1 MLHSRS
7 GSIYCAEIMPTS
19 NQDWLALAVSAS
31 FAAGLNV
38 YATIATLGILSRTG
52 VLPLPPA
59 LYLIQDWWVIA
70 IAGVMFALEFVA
82 DKIPVIDLVW
92 NALHTFI
99 RVPVGALIAYG
110 ATQHMS
116 PTSQALAA
124 AMGGTLALVSHSSKF
139 AARTLVTPSPEPV
152 SNSVLSVGEDVG
164 AIGLTWF
171 ATHHPYVAAGFTG
184 AAVVALVIAT
194 RWIVRGIRSA
204 WTKVSARF
212 APA

>member
-1 MLHSRS
+1 
-7 GSIYCAEIMPTS
+7 MPTS
-19 NQDWLALAVSAS
+19 NQEWLALAVTAS

-38 YATIATLGILSRTG
+38 YATIATLGILSRSG
-52 VLPLPPA
+52 VLPLPPS

-82 DKIPVIDLVW
+82 DKIPVVDLVW

-99 RVPVGALIAYG
+99 RVPVGALIAFG

-116 PTSQALAA
+116 PSSQALAA
-124 AMGGTLALVSHSSKF
+124 AMGGTLALVSHSSKL

-171 ATHHPYVAAGFTG
+171 ATHHPFIAAGVTG
-184 AAVVALVIAT
+184 AAVIALGFAA
-194 RWIVRGIRSA
+194 RWLVNGVRSTWNRL
-204 WTKVSARF
+204 SARF
-212 APA
+212 SNA